1 MNSVACWLTRAG
13 IPVLAGTALLVSA
26 FCTPSSAQTPQPP
39 LIAQG
44 CVGCHGQAGAG
55 KDRIPRIAGYDRE
68 LFLAQF
74 AAFRNKQRP
83 ATIMDRVASGYT
95 EAEVALLADYFSK
108 LKPATQT
115 PKRKSDAGPSQV
127 KASAKAA
134 QFKVIAKASQFKASK
149 RASKAK
155 ARVSKRQRPKMVAR
169 ASFFDCGWWWPA
181 SPPRSAVTRKA
192 VVRAKPR
199 RVTVERPYGQRLQ
212 RGPAARLANHSFEL
226 R

>member
-1 MNSVACWLTRAG
+1 
-13 IPVLAGTALLVSA
+13 VSA

-95 EAEVALLADYFSK
+95 DTEVALLADYFSK
-108 LKPATQT
+108 LKPATQN

-127 KASAKAA
+127 KASAKAT
-134 QFKVIAKASQFKASK
+134 QFKVSAKAGRIKASA

-155 ARVSKRQRPKMVAR
+155 PRVSKRPRPKMVAK
-169 ASFFDCGWWWPA
+169 ASFFDCGWWWRP
-181 SPPRSAVTRKA
+181 SPPRRSVTRRAIVRGKHRQATINGA
-192 VVRAKPR
+192 VSGFREA
-199 RVTVERPYGQRLQ
+199 RVAV
-212 RGPAARLANHSFEL
+212 LAGHSFEL

>member
-1 MNSVACWLTRAG
+1 LNSVACWLTRAG
-13 IPVLAGTALLVSA
+13 IPVLAGTMLLVSA

-39 LIAQG
+39 LIAQA

-95 EAEVALLADYFSK
+95 EAEIALLADYFSK

-115 PKRKSDAGPSQV
+115 PKRKSDAGPSTVVASAMATQFKVSAKADRV
-127 KASAKAA
+127 KASARA
-134 QFKVIAKASQFKASK
+134 AKAKP
-149 RASKAK
+149 
-155 ARVSKRQRPKMVAR
+155 RVSKRQRPKMVAR
-169 ASFFDCGWWWPA
+169 ASFFDCGWWWRP
-181 SPPRSAVTRKA
+181 SPPRRAVTRKA
-192 VVRAKPR
+192 IVRGKHRQATINDGSQRLPR
-199 RVTVERPYGQRLQ
+199 RPVAV
-212 RGPAARLANHSFEL
+212 LAGRSFEL